1 MSKKIIERF
10 KQFVAPTYGRF
21 PITLDRGEGSYVW
34 DTDGKRYL
42 DLGGG
47 IAVNCLGH
55 ANTEIVQTLADQ
67 SAKLM
72 HCTNFYHFEG
82 QAQLAEGLANR
93 LAQGRVFFGNSGA
106 EASEVI
112 LKLARRFGQEEG
124 RFEIITAENSFHGRT
139 IAGISA
145 SGQKKLK
152 DGFAP
157 LLQGFA
163 HVPYN
168 DIDAVRSAI
177 TPATVAVM
185 IEGIQGE
192 GGIHPASKEY
202 LLGLRALCDEHNLL
216 LLWDGVQCGHFRT
229 GSFQSFQAIL
239 GDQIGG
245 FMPDAVSMAKALGG
259 GFPMSA
265 VWISEKHADVLG
277 PGTHGSTFGGN
288 PLACAVA
295 NKILEVIDRDD
306 LAANAKAIGQ
316 FFLDKLVRLREKYPT
331 AIREVRGLGLMIGIE
346 MGGGFGSFD
355 NSKPASV
362 QWVFALHESGLLTIP
377 AGSSVVRFLPPLNL
391 TQQEAQDGLDL
402 FEQTIQKVIE

>member
-21 PITLDRGEGSYVW
+21 PITLDRGEGSYMW

>member
-55 ANTEIVQTLADQ
+55 ANAEIVQTLADQ

-82 QAQLAEGLANR
+82 QAQLAEGLTNR

-112 LKLARRFGQEEG
+112 LKLARSFGQEEG

-239 GDQIGG
+239 GDQIGV